1 MKRLALGLEKCFHS
15 MSQLATQ
22 AGEEKKKYFAFR
34 VEEYIKIYQMSVV
47 KETVPHMPT
56 NCPGKI

>member
-1 MKRLALGLEKCFHS
+1 MKRLVLGLEKCFHS

-22 AGEEKKKYFAFR
+22 AGEEKYFAFR

-47 KETVPHMPT
+47 KETVPHVPT